1 MYLFEKKKSLT
12 QTCFLWHSSLSTLSL
27 WKTSALLLQIVKIS
41 WNRENLDCFSCFLN
55 SCFHYCF
62 SIIGFVFFIVR
73 IFGFNVKKP
82 KQEFLRFPC
91 VELTSMQKSINW
103 LRMLSKSTCS
113 LSFLFKQERMESR
126 AGFELAVRNSQF
138 AKHFGILQMSFCIFF

>member
-1 MYLFEKKKSLT
+1 MKKKKSLT

-27 WKTSALLLQIVKIS
+27 SKTSALLLQIVKIS

-62 SIIGFVFFIVR
+62 SITGFVFFIVR

-82 KQEFLRFPC
+82 KQEFPRFPC
-91 VELTSMQKSINW
+91 VELTSMQKSIYW

-126 AGFELAVRNSQF
+126 AGFELAVCNLQF